1 MKIDGMMIPTI
12 STVFSEAVRTFTAI
26 QIVFM
31 PSIHQIMSD
40 VSEWIV
46 DTTCVRRKCVTPSSI
61 LGIIYKPNYALV
73 GPRYENTHLRYNY

>member
-1 MKIDGMMIPTI
+1 MKIDGMVILTI

-46 DTTCVRRKCVTPSSI
+46 DTTCVRRKCVTPNSI
-61 LGIIYKPNYALV
+61 LGIIYIQNYPPR
-73 GPRYENTHLRYNY
+73 GPKIWKHAFTL